1 MNFEFFFAKK
11 IIRGGKN
18 SFSKPIIRISII
30 AIALGIAMMTLSL
43 SIVQGFQEEI
53 QKKVIG
59 FGAHILITTYDSQGV
74 LEAKPISTN
83 RPIIQQIKE
92 LNGVNHVQAYTNKG
106 LILKTKENNYGAILK
121 GIDQD
126 YKWTFF
132 EQYIIKGDKPYIDSS
147 KRSNEVL
154 ISSIIASKL
163 KLQVGD
169 DVLAYFVQQPPRM
182 RKFVVSGIYNTG
194 LGEMDE
200 TMILGDLKH
209 IQKLNDWE
217 DHQVSGFEVLIDDM
231 EQLTHLDQ
239 QIYKQLDYDLT
250 STSIKDNR
258 PDIFNWLELQDINV
272 IIIISLLILVCGIDI
287 ISALLILILERT
299 RTIGILKAVGAKDTS
314 IRKIFIY
321 NAAYLIIA
329 GLVIGNIIGLGLSIL
344 QLKTGFMT
352 LPQEAYFIDKVP
364 IKLNFINLILLNIST
379 LVCCLLMLLL
389 PSFIITKLSPIK
401 AIRFD

>member
-1 MNFEFFFAKK
+1 MNFELFFAKK

-30 AIALGIAMMTLSL
+30 AIALGITMMTLSL
-43 SIVQGFQEEI
+43 SIVQGFQNEI

-59 FGAHILITTYDSQGV
+59 FGAHIQITTYDSQGV
-74 LEAKPISTN
+74 LEADPISTN
-83 RPIIQQIKE
+83 REIIPKIKKLE
-92 LNGVNHVQAYTNKG
+92 GVGHIQPYANKG
-106 LILKTKENNYGAILK
+106 VILKTEENNYGAILK

-132 EQYIIKGDKPYIDSS
+132 EQYILKGNKPHIDSS
-147 KRSNEVL
+147 KRSNEIL
-154 ISSIIASKL
+154 ISSIIAAKL
-163 KLQVGD
+163 KLKIGD

-182 RKFVVSGIYNTG
+182 RKFIVSGIYNTG

-217 DHQVSGFEVLIDDM
+217 DHQVSGFEVLINDM
-231 EQLTHLDQ
+231 SKLEQLDQ
-239 QIYKQLDYDLT
+239 QIYEQLDYDLT
-250 STSIKDNR
+250 ATSIKDSR
-258 PDIFNWLELQDINV
+258 PDIFHWLELQDINV
-272 IIIISLLILVCGIDI
+272 VIIISLLILVCGIDI

-299 RTIGILKAVGAKDTS
+299 RTIGILKALGAKDVS

-321 NAAYLIIA
+321 NATYLIIA
-329 GLVIGNIIGLGLSIL
+329 GLVIGNIVGLGLSIL

-364 IKLNFINLILLNIST
+364 IKLSFTNLALLNLAT
-379 LVCCLLMLLL
+379 LICCLLMLLI
-389 PSFIITKLSPIK
+389 PSYIITKVSPIK